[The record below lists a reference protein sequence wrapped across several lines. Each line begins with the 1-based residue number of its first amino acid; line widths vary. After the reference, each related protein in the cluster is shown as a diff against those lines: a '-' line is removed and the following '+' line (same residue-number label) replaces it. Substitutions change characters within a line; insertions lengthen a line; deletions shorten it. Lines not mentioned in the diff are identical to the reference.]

1 MVSSQIILGAGWG
14 GRETTHP
21 AVVSPAHDNTMT
33 CDTVGK
39 ILMEFLV
46 APALTNGNSMQG
58 LAVTDAKVRARNL
71 MKTWSIIRV
80 STSLRPRIHPP
91 KNDLTTP
98 IKS

>member
-1 MVSSQIILGAGWG
+1 MSISKSLHDSNKSVRLDKVGFVTDHSWGVGAGG
-14 GRETTHP
+14 ERTTHP

-58 LAVTDAKVRARNL
+58 LAVTDG
-71 MKTWSIIRV
+71 
-80 STSLRPRIHPP
+80 
-91 KNDLTTP
+91 
-98 IKS
+98 KSAC